1 MESENSRGETAV
13 LLSFRDSGAAER
25 RIGGVAAVAHVAAEA
40 RAAGAREIRVVL
52 GDGGPLSSAAR
63 ADLGRAC
70 NGTAVHFLDAPTGG
84 EPIRP
89 FRSGIPLTDSGEA
102 VRHLV
107 RGTGKGS
114 DGLVSRYL
122 NRPISRALSVRLLR
136 FPGIRP
142 WHATAATAMVA
153 IAMFLSLVFGGWT
166 GLMVGGVLFHTAS
179 VLDGVDGEIARATYR
194 SSAGG
199 AVLDS
204 LCDMATNILFY
215 LGLTISLTAV
225 HKPHAALITG
235 WAVLAGLTGVA
246 LLNWVVRQVGEP
258 GDFDLLK
265 RFYRARWARGVPRL
279 IVDTF
284 VMITS
289 RDFFALGAALLI
301 LAGQPRLVSLGLAG
315 FASLWVVMIL
325 LAMPPLLRGASAS
338 GRLAVERGPTLP

>member
-1 MESENSRGETAV
+1 MESKNSHCETTV
-13 LLSFRDSGAAER
+13 LLSFRDIGAAER

-40 RAAGAREIRVVL
+40 RAAGAREIRIVL
-52 GDGGPLSSAAR
+52 DDGQPLSPAAR
-63 ADLGRAC
+63 ADLCRAC
-70 NGTAVHFLDAPTGG
+70 NGSAVHLLARTG
-84 EPIRP
+84 ESEAIRP
-89 FRSGIPLTDSGEA
+89 FRSGIPLDDSGEA
-102 VRHLV
+102 VRHVV
-107 RGTGKGS
+107 RHTGKGS

-122 NRPISRALSVRLLR
+122 NRPISRALSGSLLR
-136 FPGIRP
+136 LPGIRP
-142 WHATAATAMVA
+142 WHATAVTAVVA
-153 IAMFLSLVFGGWT
+153 VAMFLSLVFGGWP
-166 GLMVGGVLFHTAS
+166 GLMAGGILFHAAS

-194 SSAGG
+194 SSSGG

-215 LGLTISLTAV
+215 LGLTISLTAL
-225 HKPHAALITG
+225 HKPYAALITG

-246 LLNWVVRQVGEP
+246 LLNWMVRQVGEP

-265 RFYRARWARGVPRL
+265 RFYRARWPRGVPRL

-325 LAMPPLLRGASAS
+325 LAMPPLLRGEIA
-338 GRLAVERGPTLP
+338 GRRLAVERGPTLP

>member
-40 RAAGAREIRVVL
+40 RAAGAREIRIAL
-52 GDGGPLSSAAR
+52 GDGRPLSPAAR

-70 NGTAVHFLDAPTGG
+70 NGSAVHFLDAAIGR

-89 FRSGIPLTDSGEA
+89 FRSAIPLDPDQA
-102 VRHLV
+102 LRHLV
-107 RGTGKGS
+107 RRTGKGS
-114 DGLVSRYL
+114 DGVVSRCL
-122 NRPISRALSVRLLR
+122 NRPISRALSAWLLR

-142 WHATAATAMVA
+142 WHATVATAGVA
-153 IAMFLSLVFGGWT
+153 LAMFLSLVFGGWP
-166 GLMVGGVLFHTAS
+166 GLIAGGILFHAAS
-179 VLDGVDGEIARATYR
+179 VLDGVDGEIARVTYR

-215 LGLTISLTAV
+215 LGLTISLTAL

-325 LAMPPLLRGASAS
+325 LAMPPLLRGATAS
-338 GRLAVERGPTLP
+338 GRLAVERGATLP